1 MGKKIALGV
10 GIFVVLFGSIFAFV
24 WSLTGEPVKVI
35 RAQLEAINQGDY
47 ARAYG
52 YCSTAMKANLSQDE
66 FTAFI
71 EKNAVVMKTKD
82 STFSQRNISNG
93 VATIRGKLTGQSGAV
108 ATVRFTLVKENDR
121 WVIQGFRLGEGG
133 EE

>member
-10 GIFVVLFGSIFAFV
+10 GIFVVLLGGIIALV
-24 WSLTGEPVKVI
+24 LSLTVEPVKVI

-47 ARAYG
+47 ARAYS
-52 YCSTAMKANLSQDE
+52 YCSTAMKANLSQAE

-71 EKNAVVMKTKD
+71 EKNAVVLKAKD
-82 STFSQRNISNG
+82 GTFNERNISNG

-108 ATVRFTLVKENDR
+108 ATVRYTLVKENDR
-121 WVIQGFRLGEGG
+121 WVIQGVRLGE
-133 EE
+133 E